1 MDTDFKQD
9 VKFYITRITE
19 ENNQLRAE
27 MQLLRQKLDRM
38 IGMGF
43 IAVVI
48 AMILEIVILK

>member
-38 IGMGF
+38 IGTGF
-43 IAVVI
+43 IALVIVV
-48 AMILEIVILK
+48 ILEIVILK